1 MTTTGILFLMYHE
14 IESPRRSLS
23 SSEPGYVRYVVTEQ
37 EFRRQLESMR
47 AEGLRGVSVSEA
59 LDHMRRGAHH
69 CVCLTFD
76 DGCDTDL
83 LVAAP
88 MRREAGFN
96 ATLFIVAGLIGTPRF
111 LEGGQLR
118 ELHDA
123 GFEIG
128 SHSMT
133 HRHLSDLADSE
144 LREELQVSKDR
155 LEQLVGSPVLHLSC
169 PNGRWSPRV
178 AMFAREVGYET
189 ISTSR
194 IDRNFPDTDPSNL
207 ARFPVMRDTSIEEF
221 SSVICGASLVRH
233 QRKAAILGFAK
244 RALGN
249 TFYDKLR
256 SVFLGRT

>member
-14 IESPRRSLS
+14 IESPGRSLC
-23 SSEPGYVRYVVTEQ
+23 SSEPGYVRYVVTER
-37 EFRRQLESMR
+37 EFRRQLESIR
-47 AEGLRGVSVSEA
+47 AAGLRGVSVSQA
-59 LDHMRRGAHH
+59 LDNLRNGPHRCIA
-69 CVCLTFD
+69 LTFD
-76 DGCDTDL
+76 DGSETDL

-88 MRREAGFN
+88 VLREAGFN
-96 ATLFIVAGLIGTPRF
+96 ATFFVVAGLIGTPRF
-111 LEGGQLR
+111 LEGSQLR
-118 ELHDA
+118 ELHHA

-133 HRHLSDLADSE
+133 HRHLSDLDDGE
-144 LREELQVSKDR
+144 LREELQASKDR
-155 LEQLVGSPVLHLSC
+155 LEQFVGSPVVHLSC

-178 AMFAREVGYET
+178 ATFAKEVGYET

-194 IDRNFPDTDPSNL
+194 IDRNFRDTDPSNF

-221 SSVICGASLVRH
+221 SSVICGARLVSH

-256 SVFLGRT
+256 SVFLGRI

>member
-14 IESPRRSLS
+14 IESPVRLLC
-23 SSEPGYVRYVVTEQ
+23 SSEPGYVRYVVTEG
-37 EFRRQLESMR
+37 EFRRQLESIR
-47 AEGLRGVSVSEA
+47 AEGLHGVSVSEA
-59 LDHMRRGAHH
+59 LDHLRRGAHR

-88 MRREAGFN
+88 VLREAGFN
-96 ATLFIVAGLIGTPRF
+96 ATVFIVAGFIGTPRF
-111 LEGGQLR
+111 LDGSQLR
-118 ELHDA
+118 ELHHA
-123 GFEIG
+123 GLEIG

-133 HRHLSDLADSE
+133 HRHLSDLDDRE
-144 LREELQVSKDR
+144 LRAELRASKDR
-155 LEQLVGSPVLHLSC
+155 LEQLVGSPVVHLSC

-178 AMFAREVGYET
+178 AQFAKEVGYET

-194 IDRNFPDTDPSNL
+194 IDRNFQDTDPSNL

-221 SSVICGASLVRH
+221 SSLICGARLVRH

-244 RALGN
+244 LALGN

-256 SVFLGRT
+256 STFLRRT